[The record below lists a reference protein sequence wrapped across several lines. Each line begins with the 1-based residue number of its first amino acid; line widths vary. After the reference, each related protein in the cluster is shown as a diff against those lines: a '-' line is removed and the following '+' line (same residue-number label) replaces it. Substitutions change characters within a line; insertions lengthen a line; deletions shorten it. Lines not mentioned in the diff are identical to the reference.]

1 MTKIVD
7 IIDRETV
14 EEKVRHYQS
23 VVSNYESKYSLSYE
37 MLERKFLAEAT
48 AVTSRIEDDLLDWKE
63 ALLMLSV
70 YERMLGELTRRG

>member
-1 MTKIVD
+1 MTKTVD
-7 IIDRETV
+7 ILDRETV

-23 VVSNYESKYSLSYE
+23 VVLNYENKYSLSYE
-37 MLERKFLAEAT
+37 MFEKRFLADAT
-48 AVTSRIEDDLLDWKE
+48 HMTSQVEDDLLDWKE

>member
-7 IIDRETV
+7 ILDRETV
-14 EEKVRHYQS
+14 EEKVRHYKS
-23 VVSNYESKYSLSYE
+23 VVSDYESKYCFSYE
-37 MLERKFLAEAT
+37 MLEKKFLAEST

-63 ALLMLSV
+63 ALLMLSI